1 MDMGNYPGNSIQ
13 KESASPPAEKRVVK
27 AISGNAITK
36 KRTELSRMAEAFISE
51 DVSNLKSY
59 MITKIFIPAVKNAIS
74 DTAST
79 VSEVFTSGINTLLF
93 GEAGRNR
100 TPHTNYGAKTM
111 PYGSYWNNGVSS
123 VGYGLQP
130 AEQRAKSA
138 QILQLGYN
146 YDDVCTD
153 SLGAAENVLSQM
165 NELIQRFGL
174 VSVADMYDIAGVKVP
189 AGDSTR
195 NKYGWTNIQSAEIIR
210 ESDHGTRYYR
220 IRMPRAAAFD

>member
-13 KESASPPAEKRVVK
+13 KESASPPPEKRVVK

-74 DTAST
+74 DTVST

-130 AEQRAKSA
+130 AEQRTKTSMR
-138 QILQLGYN
+138 LQLGYD
-146 YDDVCTD
+146 YDDVCTETR
-153 SLGAAENVLSQM
+153 GEAEYVKSQM
-165 NELIQRFGL
+165 NELIQRFKL
-174 VSVADMYDIAGVKVP
+174 VSIADMYDIAGIVVP

-195 NKYGWTNIQSAEIIR
+195 GKYGWTTVQGAEIIR
-210 ESDHGTRYYR
+210 ESDHGEVYYR
-220 IRMPRAAAFD
+220 LKMPRAAAFD